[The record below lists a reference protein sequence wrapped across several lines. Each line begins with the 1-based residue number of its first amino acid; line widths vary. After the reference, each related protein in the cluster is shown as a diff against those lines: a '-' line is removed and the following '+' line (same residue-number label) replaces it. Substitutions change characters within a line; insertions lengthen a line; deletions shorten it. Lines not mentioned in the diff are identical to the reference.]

1 MQIKKW
7 NLFTTKKKIIFEVE
21 YFIKKALLQSNFIK
35 NNR

>member
-1 MQIKKW
+1 MKLIYNQ
-7 NLFTTKKKIIFEVE
+7 KKKIFEVE